1 MATAPRWCAWG
12 GAIEA
17 AIDRPRLASFAAGHR
32 GYERD
37 SEPSLDKC
45 LHRLDL
51 RAAATDPRADLAPR
65 AEAEH
70 LVADFVEWDTPQGTT
85 VGRIKRKLTRPT
97 KIKTHKLAAS
107 RENPEYLVETDK
119 SKKLAPHEPSALRK
133 QKRRNSYEFAFV
145 IPTWVG

>member
-1 MATAPRWCAWG
+1 MGVALATAPRWCAWG

-32 GYERD
+32 GHERD

-70 LVADFVEWDTPQGTT
+70 LFAKAVAFLHKDETFGLQIGGAQG
-85 VGRIKRKLTRPT
+85 
-97 KIKTHKLAAS
+97 
-107 RENPEYLVETDK
+107 
-119 SKKLAPHEPSALRK
+119 APGGEGMAGGQGDEQVFGEQRLRLEGSVVD
-133 QKRRNSYEFAFV
+133 R
-145 IPTWVG
+145 